1 MPGHC
6 ELGKVREGNAAR
18 GAHDAIS
25 PGSCRVGVHQPHS
38 PRGGGPWRLALATEA
53 LVPPESLG
61 SISSDQKYLK
71 KKKIFQKVDP

>member
-1 MPGHC
+1 MTPSAQGPAGWAC
-6 ELGKVREGNAAR
+6 TGPTA
-18 GAHDAIS
+18 
-25 PGSCRVGVHQPHS
+25 
-38 PRGGGPWRLALATEA
+38 RGGGPWRLALATEA